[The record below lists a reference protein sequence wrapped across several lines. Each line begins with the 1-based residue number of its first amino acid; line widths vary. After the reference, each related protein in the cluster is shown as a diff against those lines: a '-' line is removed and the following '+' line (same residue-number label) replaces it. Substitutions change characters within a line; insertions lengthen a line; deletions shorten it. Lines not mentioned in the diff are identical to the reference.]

1 LNRNNAAPKASAKVN
16 AVDANGDP
24 TASITVSGLEKG
36 TTYDFWCTATN
47 GVATFPGYVTYATDE
62 SYTNVTAE
70 TLGEA
75 DDEDDDDYAL
85 LASSNLVSVFL
96 MIAALIFN

>member
-1 LNRNNAAPKASAKVN
+1 LNRNNAAPVASAKEN
-16 AVDANGDP
+16 AVDAAGS
-24 TASITVSGLEKG
+24 AILSITVSGLEKG
-36 TTYDFWCTATN
+36 TSYDFWCTATN

-62 SYTNVTAE
+62 SYTEVTAL

-75 DDEDDDDYAL
+75 EDDEDDDYAL
-85 LASSNLVSVFL
+85 LASSNVVSVFL